1 MFDDQSAKKPPLP
14 DNVTQEMQLKEGKRP
29 SLDANFRPKS
39 IDRYSDVYEDEEKID
54 GPLRTEDSP
63 PKENTKDIAGASQY
77 SPSKTASPEEQ
88 AIQRAI

>member
-54 GPLRTEDSP
+54 GP
-63 PKENTKDIAGASQY
+63 
-77 SPSKTASPEEQ
+77 
-88 AIQRAI
+88 